1 VSKKA
6 AQERRERYKSE
17 YFPEVIAWTGE
28 KPEVGWFRAPRTLPL
43 LMALLKSKKVS
54 DNTDATSVY
63 LELLSRHRDTGVIE
77 MASETDHSYAAGYP
91 GTRGVRTWQERMR
104 LLEELGFIQSKKVGN
119 ATYKYVVLVHPAI
132 IVKNLCDEGKVD
144 QLWLDTY
151 RQMQIETKEA
161 SYEQLMKRIQDDAD
175 LQAILDAP
183 VKPKP
188 RVKKRK
194 AG

>member
-1 VSKKA
+1 MSKKA
-6 AQERRERYKSE
+6 AQERREKYKSE
-17 YFPEVIAWTGE
+17 YFPDVIAWTGE

-63 LELLSRHRDTGVIE
+63 LELLSRHRDAGVIE

-104 LLEELGFIQSKKVGN
+104 LLEELGFIRSKKVGN

-132 IVKNLCDEGKVD
+132 IVKNLCDAGKVD
-144 QLWLDTY
+144 DLWLVTY

-161 SYEQLMKRIQDDAD
+161 TYDQLMERIEKEK
-175 LQAILDAP
+175 AP
-183 VKPKP
+183 VEDLLAKFKKKAP
-188 RVKKRK
+188 VKKRK

>member
-1 VSKKA
+1 MSKKA
-6 AQERRERYKSE
+6 AQERRERYRSE
-17 YFPEVIAWTGE
+17 YFPDVIVWTGE

-54 DNTDATSVY
+54 GTTDATSVY
-63 LELLSRHRDTGVIE
+63 LELLSRHRDAGIIE

-132 IVKNLCDEGKVD
+132 VVKKLCDVGKVD
-144 QLWLDTY
+144 PSWLDTY

-161 SYEQLMKRIQDDAD
+161 SYEQLMKRIKDDAD
-175 LQAILDAP
+175 LQELLDAP